1 MLVDGGH
8 SIVAGA
14 MEETPLDVRL
24 TFFLLYV
31 TLLNLQRRPQCR
43 ILDPLNL
50 KRGKHAFLC
59 IILLYELDLFKSP
72 DAGDFLMHFSYCS
85 QLTHKMRLALYSWSM
100 SRVQPLCTEGLI
112 Y

>member
-8 SIVAGA
+8 NIVAGA
-14 MEETPLDVRL
+14 MEETPLDVRF

-31 TLLNLQRRPQCR
+31 TLLYLQSLPQYR

-72 DAGDFLMHFSYCS
+72 DAGDSIHYIQCTLIDSV
-85 QLTHKMRLALYSWSM
+85 HKPCDIL
-100 SRVQPLCTEGLI
+100 LI
-112 Y
+112 FTNDR